1 MTDTTPSPEP
11 VNPKN
16 APPTDTIP
24 IYTIGYGARDIESLI
39 ELLLAYQIAFL
50 IDVRSEPYSRYKPE
64 FSKAA
69 LQASLAQAGIRYVFM
84 GDQLGGRP
92 KDKECYVDGKID
104 YELVLEMPFYQAG
117 IERLQKAFDQQQ
129 RVALMC
135 SEGKPEQ
142 CHRSKLIGDT
152 LDQLDVDVVH
162 IDENG
167 ELKSQDEILSRLDP
181 DPANGSLPN
190 ANQPGLFD
198 TLSSS
203 QSSPS
208 PPNNESPE
216 SYPPAQD
223 TLPEEPPFPDPEFP
237 DFDPNDYDQSYA
249 ASFDDGPPPDMAA
262 QQTLPAVKP
271 QLDAEGDA
279 LTGLPDDPMA
289 AARSTL
295 KSVFGYD
302 DFWPLQAESIANIFK
317 RRDTLIIMPTGGG
330 KSLCFQLPAL
340 IFPGMSVV
348 VSPLIS
354 LMQDQVSQLLDSGV
368 AAAYINSTLAY
379 AEQTRIMQQARN
391 GEIKLLYMA
400 PETLLRPEMLVLL
413 DDCKIDCL
421 AIDEAHC
428 ISSWGHDFRPE
439 YRQLRSVRDRLP
451 QAICVALTATATPR
465 VQTDIAEILGFSAEN
480 AFIGSFNRE
489 NLFLSAEPRLDGM
502 GQLLNFL
509 SNHREQSGII
519 YCSTRKDVEGVAYR
533 LGQLGW
539 SALPYHAGLDS
550 GTRRKN
556 QEDWVRD
563 NVPIMVATVAFG
575 MGIDKSNVRFVA
587 HYNLPQSVEN
597 YYQEIG
603 RAGRDGL
610 RSDCLLLYSVA
621 DMMTQRFFIDS
632 GAESEKAGR
641 SARLQAMW
649 RYAEAQDCRRIPL
662 LAYFGE
668 TLAEPCGHCDGCL
681 RSSDDADQVDVTV
694 EAQKFLSCVK
704 RTGERFG
711 ASHIINVLR
720 GSQAKKILQFGHDKL
735 STYAI
740 GVDHSTAEWKDLAQQ
755 FIAKGLL
762 EQDMKYGSL
771 QLTDQGYNVLQGET
785 VTIRQRAMPVSSSTS
800 AAGTASVPQDIELFN
815 QLRALRKQ
823 LADEVNLPA
832 YIVFSDRALVE
843 MATYFPQNEGQL
855 LAINGVGDK
864 KLERYG
870 EPFLELLK
878 TYCGERE
885 IQPVAKGAP
894 MRAARPMSTPGKKR
908 FEEVGE
914 RFVAGESV
922 EEIRASYNVKISTVI
937 QNLARYQQAGYEVD
951 GRRAIECSTLEADGQ
966 ERVFAAFEELGV
978 ERLAPV
984 YEALGQQ
991 ISYDELHLL
1000 RFVYI
1005 SRNSQF

>member
-1 MTDTTPSPEP
+1 MADMRPSPEP
-11 VNPKN
+11 VNAKN
-16 APPTDTIP
+16 APISETIP
-24 IYTIGYGARDIESLI
+24 IYTIGYGARDIKSFT
-39 ELLLAYQIAFL
+39 ELLLAHRIAFL

-64 FSKAA
+64 FSKST
-69 LQASLAQAGIRYVFM
+69 LQASLSQAGIRYVFM

-92 KDKECYVDGKID
+92 RDEACYVDGKVD
-104 YELVLEMPFYQAG
+104 YEVILEMPFYQAG
-117 IERLQKAFDQQQ
+117 IERLERAFEQQH

-142 CHRSKLIGDT
+142 CHRSRLIGET
-152 LDQLDVDVVH
+152 LDQSDIDVMH

-167 ELKSQDEILSRLDP
+167 ELKSQDEVLSRLDP
-181 DPANGSLPN
+181 DPVNGNLADS
-190 ANQPGLFD
+190 NQPGLFD

-203 QSSPS
+203 APS
-208 PPNNESPE
+208 DNESPE
-216 SYPPAQD
+216 PHLSAQNS
-223 TLPEEPPFPDPEFP
+223 LPEEPPFPEPEFP
-237 DFDPNDYDQSYA
+237 DFDPNEYDQGYA
-249 ASFDDGPPPDMAA
+249 ASYDDGPPPGMAA
-262 QQTLPAVKP
+262 HQTLPPVKP
-271 QLDAEGDA
+271 QLDADGRA
-279 LTGLPDDPMA
+279 LTGLPDDPMS

-368 AAAYINSTLAY
+368 AAAYINSTLA
-379 AEQTRIMQQARN
+379 AQEQSRIMQQARN

-400 PETLLRPEMLVLL
+400 PETLLRPEILVLL

-439 YRQLRSVRDRLP
+439 YRQLRAVRDRLP

-465 VQTDIAEILGFSAEN
+465 VQTDIAEILGFSPEN

-489 NLFLSAEPRLDGM
+489 NLFLAAEPRLDGM
-502 GQLLNFL
+502 AQLLNFL
-509 SNHREQSGII
+509 SNHRDQSGII

-668 TLAEPCGHCDGCL
+668 TLAEPCGHCDGCQ
-681 RSSDDADQVDVTV
+681 RSSDDAEQVDVTV

-740 GVDHSTAEWKDLAQQ
+740 GLDHSTAEWKDLAQQ

-762 EQDMKYGSL
+762 EQDMKFGSL
-771 QLTDQGYNVLQGET
+771 QLTERGYNVLQGET
-785 VTIRQRAMPVSSSTS
+785 VTVIRRATHVSSSAS
-800 AAGTASVPQDIELFN
+800 GVGAASVPQDIELFN
-815 QLRALRKQ
+815 RLRALRKQ

-843 MATYFPQNEGQL
+843 MATYFPQDESQL

-870 EPFLELLK
+870 EPFLDLLK
-878 TYCGERE
+878 TYCGERD
-885 IQPVAKGAP
+885 IQPVVKGAP
-894 MRAARPMSTPGKKR
+894 MRAARPISMSTPGKKR

-922 EEIRASYNVKISTVI
+922 EEIRAGYGVKMGTVI
-937 QNLARYQQAGYEVD
+937 QHLARYQQAGYEID
-951 GRRAIECSTLEADGQ
+951 GQRALECSTLSEDEQ
-966 ERVFAAFEELGV
+966 ERVFTAFEELGV
-978 ERLAPV
+978 ERLSPI
-984 YEALGQQ
+984 YEELGKT

-1000 RFVYI
+1000 RFVHI
-1005 SRNSQF
+1005 SRFPND